1 MGEGRAVN
9 CQLRA
14 CMHDTKW
21 PPGEASNGRGGEGGG
36 GGGGG
41 GGIDL
46 SPMDMATQAS
56 RLSCIYVYGLRF
68 LIHVVCRT
76 PSSNILK
83 SFDTKKGDL

>member
-21 PPGEASNGRGGEGGG
+21 PPGEASNGR
-36 GGGGG
+36 